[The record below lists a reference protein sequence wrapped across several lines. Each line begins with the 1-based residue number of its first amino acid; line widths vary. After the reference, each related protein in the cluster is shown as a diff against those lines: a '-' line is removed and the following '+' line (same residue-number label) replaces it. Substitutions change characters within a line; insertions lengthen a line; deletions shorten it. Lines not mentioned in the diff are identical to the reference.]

1 MDGLLCIQ
9 HLEFALVFFF
19 FCVLLARYQT
29 LTEPD
34 HCSICKNWIVVCKY
48 IPPLLR
54 KYPPLLRIVFLK

>member
-9 HLEFALVFFF
+9 HLEFALGF

-34 HCSICKNWIVVCKY
+34 HCSICKNWIVVCKS
-48 IPPLLR
+48 IPPLLK
-54 KYPPLLRIVFLK
+54 KYLPLLRIVLLQ